1 MSLAIALASARIK
14 KLETELNSLDDDL
27 RVLLKSA
34 EQIEDRK
41 WHLKRQLENTV
52 LQTAYIKR
60 LLTHTT
66 AVTPPTPKHGPPRQ
80 KVRTNLPTF

>member
-27 RVLLKSA
+27 QVLLKSA
-34 EQIEDRK
+34 KQIEDRK

-60 LLTHTT
+60 LLT
-66 AVTPPTPKHGPPRQ
+66 P
-80 KVRTNLPTF
+80 L